1 LSIYIKLK
9 EIKVRDQI
17 CQLKKKK
24 IEDQT
29 HGLKSKT
36 KIRKH
41 NWRNSIRFYH
51 FSFLWCLNIEAIIS
65 TA

>member
-41 NWRNSIRFYH
+41 N
-51 FSFLWCLNIEAIIS
+51 
-65 TA
+65 